1 MPLVFIPSLMQNL
14 TAGNKKVPVEGS
26 NIRQVIENLDAEYPG
41 IKSRLLDNDRIKLEI
56 SVAIDG
62 EISTLGMI
70 DKVSKNSEIHF
81 LPAIAGGSI

>member
-1 MPLVFIPSLMQNL
+1 MQNL
-14 TAGNKKVPVEGS
+14 TNGNKRVPVEGS

>member
-1 MPLVFIPSLMQNL
+1 MQNL
-14 TAGNKKVPVEGS
+14 TNGNKRVPVKGS

-41 IKSRLLDNDRIKLEI
+41 MKTRLVDNDRIKLEI

-70 DKVSKNSEIHF
+70 DKVSETSEIHF

>member
-1 MPLVFIPSLMQNL
+1 MQNL
-14 TAGNKKVPVEGS
+14 TDGNKKVPVKGS
-26 NIRQVIENLDAEYPG
+26 NVRQVIENLDDAYPG
-41 IKSRLLDNDRIKLEI
+41 IKSRLVDNDRIKLEI

-70 DKVSKNSEIHF
+70 DKVSETSEIHF

>member
-1 MPLVFIPSLMQNL
+1 MQNL
-14 TAGNKKVPVEGS
+14 TDGNKKIPVEGS
-26 NIRQVIENLDAEYPG
+26 NVRQVIENLDAKYPG
-41 IKSRLLDNDRIKLEI
+41 VKSRLVDNDRIKLEI

-70 DKVSKNSEIHF
+70 DKVSETSEIHF

>member
-1 MPLVFIPSLMQNL
+1 MQNL
-14 TAGNKKVPVEGS
+14 TSGNKKVPVEGS
-26 NIRQVIENLDAEYPG
+26 NIRQVIENLDSEYPG
-41 IKSRLLDNDRIKLEI
+41 IKSRLVDNDRIKLEI

-81 LPAIAGGSI
+81 LPAIAGG